1 MSILFRRAV
10 APVVEERAGSFTLQQ
25 LAMSMAAAN
34 GGGAPAVSSID
45 EACRDAATW
54 ACLHIKAKNIA
65 SLPVDQ
71 IRYEQSGRTKR
82 RVEVAKSAVI
92 RRPSVSVPTLRYW
105 MYQAA
110 WSMFADGNTFGLV
123 SATDSMARPA
133 QIDLLAPEDVTERR
147 VVDGVAQARVNGIGI
162 VKVFPFGPLWHMPG
176 EVLAPGSPFGLS
188 PVTYGSR
195 VTGTALAAERFGGQ
209 FFTKGGHPTGILSVP
224 GQPTPE
230 QSKDLLEW
238 LMNKDKREPLVLPA
252 GTTYETI
259 QVDPKD
265 SQFIELMRFT
275 VEQTC
280 RRHGVPPSMV
290 YAAVSGQ
297 SVTYANVSQ
306 ADLAFLKHTLSYPID
321 LFEDALSALIP
332 APQIIK
338 LNRDAILEGDPEL
351 REKLL
356 DLQLR
361 NNTRTV
367 NEVRALRDEDPF
379 GPEYDEP
386 GIPSAPV
393 AEQLVLPVDGINSAD
408 MVGELRSAIAETREV
423 KMGDTHFHLP
433 DSVQVEMR
441 QEPIV
446 MPAPIVNVMVDPTP
460 VSVAA
465 PNVTVESPTVNVA
478 APNVTVDAPV
488 TVTPA
493 ALTVIEGDR
502 PSKKTVKIKRND
514 KGEIVSAEVDES

>member
-1 MSILFRRAV
+1 VEVGVVSILFRRAV

-71 IRYEQSGRTKR
+71 IRYEQFGRTKR

-105 MYQAA
+105 IYQAA

-123 SATDSMARPA
+123 TAVDPMARPA

-162 VKVFPFGPLWHMPG
+162 VKVFPFGELWHMPG

-188 PVTYGSR
+188 PITYGSR

-209 FFTKGGHPTGILSVP
+209 FFTKGGHPTGVLSVP

-321 LFEDALSALIP
+321 LFEDALTALTP
-332 APQIIK
+332 APQMIK

-351 REKLL
+351 REKIL

-361 NNTRTV
+361 NNTRTI

-386 GIPSAPV
+386 GIPAP
-393 AEQLVLPVDGINSAD
+393 AQMVLPLDASDDDSNDDADEEPRSIHVHVDA
-408 MVGELRSAIAETREV
+408 
-423 KMGDTHFHLP
+423 
-433 DSVQVEMR
+433 R
-441 QEPIV
+441 QEPPV
-446 MPAPIVNVMVDPTP
+446 VNVDVDARQDAP
-460 VSVAA
+460 VVHVDARQDA
-465 PNVTVESPTVNVA
+465 PVVNVDARQEPPVVNVDARQEPPVVTVNVPEMVQRSKRIEHDA
-478 APNVTVDAPV
+478 AGRIVRVV
-488 TVTPA
+488 E
-493 ALTVIEGDR
+493 EG
-502 PSKKTVKIKRND
+502 
-514 KGEIVSAEVDES
+514 